1 LTILAV
7 IGMRELS
14 SVDLICFLGMGKVSA
29 REWEKKEKTESSSQ
43 NIQIGGSRGI
53 RSTYVYYTAKGS
65 VT

>member
-14 SVDLICFLGMGKVSA
+14 SVDLCFLGMGKVSA

-43 NIQIGGSRGI
+43 NIQIGESRGI